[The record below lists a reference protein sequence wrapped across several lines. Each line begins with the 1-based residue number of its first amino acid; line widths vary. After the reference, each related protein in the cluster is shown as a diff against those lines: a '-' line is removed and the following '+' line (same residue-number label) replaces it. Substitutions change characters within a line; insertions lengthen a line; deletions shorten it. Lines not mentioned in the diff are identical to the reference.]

1 MIFQEIFFIGN
12 SLFLLLSCAREQVSD
27 DAHNSHN
34 TVTEITKELDPIL
47 DEIFGKRLLT

>member
-27 DAHNSHN
+27 DAHN
-34 TVTEITKELDPIL
+34 TVTDRHKITKELDPIL